1 MKYNNLLF
9 NVFFI
14 LLWFVFP
21 ILHFYIFFDS
31 LAGPLF
37 LALSFLFLFYF
48 LAFKSLPILFFQ
60 FKLIVV
66 LIIFLAHSFVIYFLR
81 DINTARLISSFVLF
95 CFVYYSSFLCYKLL
109 VNYNDLKFHS
119 FVNSIYYTF
128 IIIFFLNEFLSLNL
142 SYVHLKP
149 IFPYNEPS
157 HFCLFFSPF
166 MYYKLVTSKGSNT
179 LFFTFLSLI
188 IAFISQNLIIV
199 VSTLIIFSF
208 LYRKKLFFLILVVAI
223 GLFYLQKNEYFSS
236 RLNISQDNDNISV
249 LAYIQ
254 GWDFAYNHSINSNF
268 FGIGFQQLGFTP
280 IETDTSIK
288 IDTLIEGKLNDKD
301 GSFDASKI
309 ISEFGLF
316 GIVILIFYFKLLIKS
331 LKILSTDKI
340 VCKNSSILVF
350 CCCSVFSFFIEIF
363 IRGVGYFSPTFFIFI
378 TSVLYIVNK
387 KKNSKFCDVV

>member
-1 MKYNNLLF
+1 
-9 NVFFI
+9 
-14 LLWFVFP
+14 
-21 ILHFYIFFDS
+21 
-31 LAGPLF
+31 
-37 LALSFLFLFYF
+37 
-48 LAFKSLPILFFQ
+48 
-60 FKLIVV
+60 
-66 LIIFLAHSFVIYFLR
+66 
-81 DINTARLISSFVLF
+81 
-95 CFVYYSSFLCYKLL
+95 
-109 VNYNDLKFHS
+109 
-119 FVNSIYYTF
+119 
-128 IIIFFLNEFLSLNL
+128 
-142 SYVHLKP
+142 
-149 IFPYNEPS
+149 
-157 HFCLFFSPF
+157 

-188 IAFISQNLIIV
+188 IALISQNLIII

-223 GLFYLQKNEYFSS
+223 GLFFLQKSEYFSS

-288 IDTLIEGKLNDKD
+288 IETLIEGKLNDKD

-378 TSVLYIVNK
+378 TSVLYIINK
-387 KKNSKFCDVV
+387 KKNSKFCEVV